1 MNPAASSPSS
11 PEPGSGGATPH
22 SHALTPAEHAEY
34 ERLRRTASLRHR
46 RLRRAGASLLLLL
59 SLLLAPL
66 AVVTSWLQ
74 ETVTNTDR
82 YVETVAPLASD
93 PAVQN
98 VLINRLTSRVM
109 DNIDVKAVTNALS
122 NNLKDAGAPPRVVAA
137 ADALAGPLHDAVK
150 GAVDRVVTRVVTSD
164 TFKKVW
170 VGANRRAQPAVVNV
184 LTGEHKG
191 AVQAQGN
198 TIQLNVGQ
206 VVDQVKQRLVD
217 AGFEKAAHIPTPDRT
232 ITLFHTKELSK
243 AQDAFRVLNVV
254 GVWLPVVTVVFAG
267 LALWTAPGHRAML
280 VVTATG
286 FAVMMVV
293 LLVALAVAR
302 QVYLGSVPSS
312 ELPPDAA
319 ASIYDTFVRFLRE
332 TTRTVLVASVITAL
346 SAYMFGPG
354 RVASAIRRTAD
365 RGTTATG
372 RALARTGAR
381 TGPVGRWLG
390 RHRKGTT
397 GVVIAAGVLALL
409 LWNEPTIGAVALVIG
424 IVLAVLLLLAIL
436 AAAAGPAAAGPGPGP
451 AAGQENQATA

>member
-1 MNPAASSPSS
+1 MNPAASPDS
-11 PEPGSGGATPH
+11 PEPDSGGAAPG
-22 SHALTPAEHAEY
+22 SHALTAAEQAEY
-34 ERLRRTASLRHR
+34 ERLRRAARVRHR
-46 RLRRAGASLLLLL
+46 RLRRTGASLLLLL
-59 SLLLAPL
+59 ALLLAPL
-66 AVVTSWLQ
+66 AVVASWLQ

-98 VLINRLTSRVM
+98 VVINRLTNRVM

-122 NNLKDAGAPPRVVAA
+122 NSLKDAGAPPRVVAA
-137 ADALAGPLHDAVK
+137 ADALSGPLHDTVK
-150 GAVDRVVTRVVTSD
+150 AAVDRVVTRVITSD

-191 AVQAQGN
+191 VVQAQGN

-206 VVDQVKQRLVD
+206 VVDKVKQRLVD
-217 AGFEKAAHIPTPDRT
+217 EGFEKASAIPTPDRT

-254 GVWLPVVTVVFAG
+254 GVWLPVVTVVLAG
-267 LALWTAPGHRAML
+267 LAVWTAPGHRAML

-286 FAVMMVV
+286 VAVMMVV

-302 QVYLGSVPSS
+302 QFYLDSVPPS
-312 ELPPDAA
+312 ELPADAA
-319 ASIYDTFVRFLRE
+319 ATIYDTFVRFLRD
-332 TTRTVLVASVITAL
+332 TTRTLLVISVITAL

-354 RVASAIRRTAD
+354 RAASAIRRTAD
-365 RGTTATG
+365 RATTATG
-372 RALARTGAR
+372 RALGRIGAR

-390 RHRKGTT
+390 HHRKWTT

-424 IVLAVLLLLAIL
+424 IVLAVLILLAIL
-436 AAAAGPAAAGPGPGP
+436 AAAALPSAPVP
-451 AAGQENQATA
+451 AAGLEGRSTA